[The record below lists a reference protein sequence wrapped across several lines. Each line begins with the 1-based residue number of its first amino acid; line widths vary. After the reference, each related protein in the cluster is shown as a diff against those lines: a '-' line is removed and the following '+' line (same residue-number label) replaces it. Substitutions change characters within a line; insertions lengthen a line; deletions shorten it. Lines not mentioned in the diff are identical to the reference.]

1 MDIPK
6 LLDDLRG
13 LTGYKT
19 MEIAQKY
26 NLTSKPK
33 TVYLNEKAVNELVE
47 YFKGNSILQEYI
59 QKKCFGLEVI
69 IDNTLKDNEYKIG
82 VE

>member
-6 LLDDLRG
+6 LLNGLREI
-13 LTGYKT
+13 TGYKS
-19 MEIAQKY
+19 MDIAKKY

-33 TVYLNEKAVNELVE
+33 TVYLNEQAVNELVE

-59 QKKCFGLEVI
+59 KKRCFGLEI
-69 IDNTLKDNEYKIG
+69 IVDNKLNDNEYKIG